1 MNDDYAAYREGLY
14 RISLRVQQINYLRAV
29 LKEIA
34 ARDPGIKTSA
44 HSDAMGLA
52 WHRLHEAYYWLR
64 RLQQTVHRIKLRM
77 DRRTQQQ
84 QGSGTVVRREES
96 AFTRSEVCVGWMSSA

>member
-1 MNDDYAAYREGLY
+1 
-14 RISLRVQQINYLRAV
+14 VQQINYLRAV

-64 RLQQTVHRIKLRM
+64 RLQRNRCSQATALRM
-77 DRRTQQQ
+77 A
-84 QGSGTVVRREES
+84 GV
-96 AFTRSEVCVGWMSSA
+96 

>member
-44 HSDAMGLA
+44 HSDAMGPVRSRPAPASLLPLLLHNVFALA
-52 WHRLHEAYYWLR
+52 ACCL
-64 RLQQTVHRIKLRM
+64 
-77 DRRTQQQ
+77 TQAWATDKT
-84 QGSGTVVRREES
+84 GL
-96 AFTRSEVCVGWMSSA
+96 

>member
-14 RISLRVQQINYLRAV
+14 RISLRTQQIRYLRAM

-64 RLQQTVHRIKLRM
+64 RLQQTVYRIKLRIE
-77 DRRTQQQ
+77 TQTQRQ
-84 QGSGTVVRREES
+84 
-96 AFTRSEVCVGWMSSA
+96 